1 MKPKAQPK
9 KSQKQ
14 VGKPE
19 EKISKPAP
27 PQKTKEEI
35 EEEKRQEIENLNK
48 NLMKKLYQDLF
59 SQNVNLYQGKDLT
72 FENFLFYFYKKIE
85 SSIDYTNPDYQNLL
99 KKVDLMI
106 KAKFAEEETIN
117 SSLNKNEI
125 KAELNKRAQED
136 EWALISN
143 YNKALYE
150 DEKQK
155 NKQIKEE
162 KMKKYQEE
170 LRQQIQYKSNMNYS
184 NLVEKSK
191 DEIYL
196 YDQVQKKELIEKQ
209 KVQNQIKLEK
219 LKLKFCDNEKFKKEY
234 IPDLE
239 NQNLDLNENNQNLLG
254 FKINFLTQINYEEK
268 NEEEKRLIEHIMKET
283 KIDKINKMLSSLKYK
298 QELDNQINTKLRTI
312 QRPDKMSIEE
322 RKINRELLEASRN
335 YFKYKK

>member
-1 MKPKAQPK
+1 M
-9 KSQKQ
+9 
-14 VGKPE
+14 
-19 EKISKPAP
+19 
-27 PQKTKEEI
+27 
-35 EEEKRQEIENLNK
+35 
-48 NLMKKLYQDLF
+48 Y
-59 SQNVNLYQGKDLT
+59 
-72 FENFLFYFYKKIE
+72 
-85 SSIDYTNPDYQNLL
+85 
-99 KKVDLMI
+99 
-106 KAKFAEEETIN
+106 
-117 SSLNKNEI
+117 
-125 KAELNKRAQED
+125 
-136 EWALISN
+136 
-143 YNKALYE
+143 
-150 DEKQK
+150 
-155 NKQIKEE
+155 
-162 KMKKYQEE
+162 
-170 LRQQIQYKSNMNYS
+170 
-184 NLVEKSK
+184 K